1 MRVNYIYLPVVIFLF
16 GCSSCSSASLPSPT
30 VIPAIQ
36 IIPST
41 KVPDTNIEILATP
54 IKPHFLV
61 TGTQHICSPLAIQPL
76 DKLTEIITQ
85 PFIMPLLMQDG
96 SYSDGGHHGLDL
108 GFVLRGKQRFLGTP
122 ILSAIDGK
130 VASIIRNRPPYGNM
144 VMLETSF
151 DNIPPQIVAAHSIPP
166 EDSLYTV
173 YAHLQNLQP
182 LEIGQIVKCGHQIAE
197 AGLTG
202 ITSGPHLHL
211 ETRWGPAN
219 STFSSMGA
227 YRGDITPDE
236 MKVYKLWRMSHTYQL
251 FDPFELINP

>member
-1 MRVNYIYLPVVIFLF
+1 LPT
-16 GCSSCSSASLPSPT
+16 S
-30 VIPAIQ
+30 IPALKIIQ
-36 IIPST
+36 PT
-41 KVPDTNIEILATP
+41 QAPAKNIEIQATATAA
-54 IKPHFLV
+54 HFLPK
-61 TGTQHICSPLAIQPL
+61 GTQNICSPLAIQPL
-76 DKLTEIITQ
+76 DKLNEIITQ
-85 PFIMPLLMQDG
+85 PFIMPLIMQDG

-122 ILSAIDGK
+122 VLAAIEGK

-144 VMLETSF
+144 VMLETEF
-151 DNIPPQIVAAHSIPP
+151 KNIPPQIIAAHNIPP

-173 YAHLQNLQP
+173 YAHLQNPLP
-182 LEIGQIVKCGHQIAE
+182 LELGQIVKCGHQIAE

-202 ITSGPHLHL
+202 ITSGPHLHI

-236 MKVYKLWRMSHTYQL
+236 MKVYKLWRMSHTFQL
-251 FDPFELINP
+251 LDPFELLNP